1 MRAARRFAEPR
12 LVLASHN
19 PGKLAELQELLAG
32 RPVEVISSAA
42 LGLAEP
48 VESGRSFAA
57 NARIKAHAAAA
68 AAGLPALADDSGL
81 VVAGLGG
88 RPGVRSARWAGPDGD
103 FERAMTRVRDAL
115 AARYGSFAAADRR
128 AAFVAALCLAW
139 PDGHEELAHGRVAG
153 ELVDPPRGRG
163 GFGYDP
169 MFQPQGSERT
179 FAELPRSAKQAQSH
193 RGQALRRLLGRCF
206 GPPVDARLSGPPVGR

>member
-1 MRAARRFAEPR
+1 VARRFAEPT

-19 PGKLAELQELLAG
+19 PGKLAELRALLAG
-32 RPVEVISSAA
+32 RPVEVVPGAT

-57 NARIKAHAAAA
+57 NARIKAAAAAA

-81 VVAGLGG
+81 VVAALGG
-88 RPGVRSARWAGPDGD
+88 RPGVRSARWALPGGD
-103 FERAMTRVRDAL
+103 FERAMARVRDEL
-115 AARYGSFAAADRR
+115 AARFDSFPAADRR

-139 PDGHEELAHGRVAG
+139 PDGHQELVHGRVAG
-153 ELVDPPRGRG
+153 LLVDPPRGRA

-169 MFQPQGSERT
+169 MFQPLGSSRT
-179 FAELPRSAKQAQSH
+179 FAEMPAAAKQAQSH
-193 RGQALRRLLGRCF
+193 RGQALRRLLERCF
-206 GPPVDARLSGPPVGR
+206 DPPAGARR

>member
-1 MRAARRFAEPR
+1 
-12 LVLASHN
+12 VLASHN
-19 PGKLAELQELLAG
+19 PGKLAELRDLLAG
-32 RPVEVISSAA
+32 QPVEVISGAA
-42 LGLAEP
+42 LGLPEP
-48 VESGRSFAA
+48 VETGRSFAA

-88 RPGVRSARWAGPDGD
+88 GPGVNSARWAAPDGD
-103 FERAMTRVRDAL
+103 FARAMARVRDQL

-139 PDGHEELAHGRVAG
+139 PDGHEELVHGRVAG
-153 ELVDPPRGRG
+153 ELIDPPRGQG

-169 MFQPQGSERT
+169 MFRPQGSSRT
-179 FAELPRSAKQAQSH
+179 FAELSAAAKQAQSH
-193 RGQALRRLLGRCF
+193 RGQALRRLLERCF
-206 GPPVDARLSGPPVGR
+206 GPPLSGPPARR

>member
-1 MRAARRFAEPR
+1 VTRRFVEPR
-12 LVLASHN
+12 LVLASRN
-19 PGKLAELQELLAG
+19 PGKLAELRDLLAG

-48 VESGRSFAA
+48 VEHGRSFAA

-81 VVAGLGG
+81 TVPGLGG
-88 RPGVRSARWAGPDGD
+88 RPGVRSARWAGPERD
-103 FERAMTRVRDAL
+103 FDRAMARVRDEL
-115 AARYGSFAAADRR
+115 AACYGSFAAADRR

-139 PDGHEELAHGRVAG
+139 PDGHEEMAHGRVEG
-153 ELVDPPRGRG
+153 VLVDPPRGRG

-169 MFQPQGSERT
+169 MFQPLGSDRT
-179 FAELPRSAKQAQSH
+179 FAELSRPAKQAQSH
-193 RGQALRRLLGRCF
+193 RGRALRRLLGRCF
-206 GPPVDARLSGPPVGR
+206 GAPVSVRPAGR

>member
-1 MRAARRFAEPR
+1 VARRFVERR

-19 PGKLAELQELLAG
+19 PGKLAELRELLEG
-32 RPVEVISSAA
+32 QPVEVISSVA
-42 LGLAEP
+42 LGLVEP
-48 VESGRSFAA
+48 VENGRSFAA

-81 VVAGLGG
+81 TVAGLDG
-88 RPGVRSARWAGPDGD
+88 RPGVHSARWAGPERD
-103 FERAMTRVRDAL
+103 FERAMARVRDEL
-115 AARYGSFAAADRR
+115 AARFGSFATADRR

-139 PDGHEELAHGRVAG
+139 PDGHEEVAQGRVAG

-169 MFQPQGSERT
+169 MFQPVGSERT
-179 FAELPRSAKQAQSH
+179 FAELPRPAKQAQSH
-193 RGQALRRLLGRCF
+193 RGRALRRLLGRCF
-206 GPPVDARLSGPPVGR
+206 GPPLSGPPPGR

>member
-1 MRAARRFAEPR
+1 MARRFVERR

-19 PGKLAELQELLAG
+19 PAKLAELGELLG
-32 RPVEVISSAA
+32 GQPVEVISGAA

-48 VESGRSFAA
+48 VENGRTFAA

-81 VVAGLGG
+81 TVAGLGG
-88 RPGVRSARWAGPDGD
+88 RPGVHSARWAGPERD
-103 FERAMTRVRDAL
+103 FDRAMAKVRDEL
-115 AARYGSFAAADRR
+115 AARHGSFAAADRR

-139 PDGHEELAHGRVAG
+139 PDGHEEMTRGRVAG

-169 MFQPQGSERT
+169 MFQPLGSDRT
-179 FAELPRSAKQAQSH
+179 FAELPRAAKQAQSH
-193 RGQALRRLLGRCF
+193 RGRALRRLLERCF
-206 GPPVDARLSGPPVGR
+206 GAPPGSRLSVAPAGR